1 MLTYCGEQYCHLSV
15 EYHCFPPAG
24 EERDSCLSCFSVA
37 LMKYPEESD
46 KKGWVHFGSGE
57 IASVVAGKHLA
68 SREGEEGAMVEAGGS
83 CSHPGSPSPLRK
95 QRGSKN
101 KPQDLPPA
109 VTYIL
114 HHGSTTYRFCNLP
127 NSITS
132 WGPNLET

>member
-57 IASVVAGKHLA
+57 TASVVAGKHLA

-83 CSHPGSPSPLRK
+83 CSHPGSPLPSGS
-95 QRGSKN
+95 RGEARI
-101 KPQDLPPA
+101 KPQARPPRSDLHPPSW
-109 VTYIL
+109 L
-114 HHGSTTYRFCNLP
+114 HHLQILQPPKQHHELGTKS
-127 NSITS
+127 
-132 WGPNLET
+132 